1 MVKDKL
7 YTVDE
12 ALAVIPLSKSGIYAA
27 MKKGSIVT
35 VTIGKRKFIPGW
47 FLSQLIN
54 MPPGA

>member
-12 ALAVIPLSKSGIYAA
+12 ALAVIPLSKSGMYAA
-27 MKKGSIVT
+27 IKKGNIET
-35 VTIGKRKFIPGW
+35 VKIGKRKFIPGW

-54 MPPGA
+54 IPPSA